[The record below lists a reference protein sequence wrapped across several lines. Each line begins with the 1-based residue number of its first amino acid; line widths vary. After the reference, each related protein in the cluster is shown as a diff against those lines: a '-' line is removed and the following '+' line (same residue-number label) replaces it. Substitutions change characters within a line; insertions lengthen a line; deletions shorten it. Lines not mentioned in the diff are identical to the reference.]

1 MHSAKQAA
9 NRAFDFSLD
18 ALDFKERLARELSAA
33 SARMTELED
42 EELDMLYAAGVA
54 DPQPEDD
61 PFFN

>member
-1 MHSAKQAA
+1 MLSAKQSP
-9 NRAFDFSLD
+9 NRTFDFSLD
-18 ALDFKERLARELSAA
+18 ALDFKERLARELHAA
-33 SARMTELED
+33 SAQMTELED